1 MMEIKRVVFNPFR
14 ENTYIVWDETK
25 ECIIVDA
32 GNLAKRENEMLDEM
46 IAARGLK
53 PVMAVNT
60 HGHFDHVLGVGYLKE
75 QYGVQFACSSKDQF
89 LVDDAEQRAMMFGV
103 KCMPV
108 PAIDLDLDSV
118 DSVTFGNTTLKVI
131 KTPGHT
137 PGHVA
142 LYNAEQK
149 MLFTGDTLFKE
160 SIGRTDMPGG
170 DYSWI
175 MQSILEKIVPLGD
188 DVTIYPGHEG
198 ESTIGHETIY
208 NPFITEV
215 LNQEINYKG

>member
-1 MMEIKRVVFNPFR
+1 
-14 ENTYIVWDETK
+14 
-25 ECIIVDA
+25 
-32 GNLAKRENEMLDEM
+32 
-46 IAARGLK
+46 
-53 PVMAVNT
+53 
-60 HGHFDHVLGVGYLKE
+60 
-75 QYGVQFACSSKDQF
+75 
-89 LVDDAEQRAMMFGV
+89 MMFGV

-175 MQSILEKIVPLGD
+175 MQSILE
-188 DVTIYPGHEG
+188 
-198 ESTIGHETIY
+198 
-208 NPFITEV
+208 
-215 LNQEINYKG
+215 